1 MVVLERQS
9 LIIRSQYS
17 ILLLYLGLWFVLI
30 GLVSGTQVVEAQSPR
45 AQEYMVKL
53 GYLYNFAKF
62 VEWPLQ
68 TTAND
73 DTPITICILG
83 ENPFGAALASVQGKT
98 AQERPLEI
106 RRLQKEASFD
116 VCHILFIAKSERQ
129 RLLEILA
136 KLDSLPVLTVSDIPS
151 FAQTGGMVGLVE
163 DNRRIVFEI
172 NLPKVQK
179 MDLTISAQLLKL
191 ATIVG
196 Q

>member
-9 LIIRSQYS
+9 VTTRSQYL
-17 ILLLYLGLWFVLI
+17 ILLLLVSVWF
-30 GLVSGTQVVEAQSPR
+30 GLVTGTKIVEAQSPR
-45 AQEYMVKL
+45 AQEYLVKL

-68 TTAND
+68 TPAND
-73 DTPITICILG
+73 KIPISICILG
-83 ENPFGAALASVQGKT
+83 KNPFGPELASVQGKT

-116 VCHILFIAKSERQ
+116 ACHILFIAKSERQ
-129 RLLEILA
+129 HLLEILA
-136 KLDSLPVLTVSDIPS
+136 KLESLPVLTVSDMPG
-151 FAQTGGMVGLVE
+151 FAQAGGMVGLVE

-172 NLPKVQK
+172 NLPNVQK